1 MVVLLAMDSEV
12 INKYN
17 TVQNM
22 RNPQSLLEVEGNI
35 QREIANMSSHDFCHK
50 DLWAAMYK
58 DWAHTSHRAL

>member
-50 DLWAAMYK
+50 DL
-58 DWAHTSHRAL
+58 